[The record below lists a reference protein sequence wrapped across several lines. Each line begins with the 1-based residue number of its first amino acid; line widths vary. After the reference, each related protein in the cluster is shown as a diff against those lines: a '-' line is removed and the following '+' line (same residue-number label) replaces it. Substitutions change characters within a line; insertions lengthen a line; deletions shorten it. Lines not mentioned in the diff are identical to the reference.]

1 MLSFVVSFVKDS
13 RTARLP
19 MNTATDACMFG
30 VDADPFFWGTF
41 PIKRYVHSFVVV
53 FLFRGNLCLSVERK
67 ERNVDDDEKDE
78 LVSVV
83 AQIEKVDDTNESE
96 NREEEK
102 NIARKIESFGGDGF
116 IVIIIFFFFFSCSSK
131 TSSSK
136 QKRGVVLWRYK
147 RPPNDG
153 RSVLK
158 VDVII
163 TIIIERRLP
172 LGTKTDENCP
182 QELEPIGRER
192 RRRRRF

>member
-1 MLSFVVSFVKDS
+1 
-13 RTARLP
+13 

-102 NIARKIESFGGDGF
+102 NITLKIESFGGDGF
-116 IVIIIFFFFFSCSSK
+116 IIIIFFFFSCSSK

-163 TIIIERRLP
+163 TIIIESSFLCFP
-172 LGTKTDENCP
+172 CGTKTDDDCP

-192 RRRRRF
+192 RRRRF

>member
-19 MNTATDACMFG
+19 MNTATDACMF
-30 VDADPFFWGTF
+30 VVNTDPFLWGSF

-53 FLFRGNLCLSVERK
+53 FLFRGNLCLVERK
-67 ERNVDDDEKDE
+67 ERNVDDNEKDE
-78 LVSVV
+78 FVSVV
-83 AQIEKVDDTNESE
+83 ARIEKVDDTNESE

-102 NIARKIESFGGDGF
+102 NITRKIESFGGDGF
-116 IVIIIFFFFFSCSSK
+116 IIIIFFFFSCSSK

-158 VDVII
+158 VDIII
-163 TIIIERRLP
+163 TIIIERRFLCFP
-172 LGTKTDENCP
+172 CGTKPADDCP

-192 RRRRRF
+192 RRRRF

>member
-1 MLSFVVSFVKDS
+1 
-13 RTARLP
+13 

-102 NIARKIESFGGDGF
+102 NITRKIESFGGDGF
-116 IVIIIFFFFFSCSSK
+116 IIIIIIFFFFSCSSK

-153 RSVLK
+153 RSILK

-172 LGTKTDENCP
+172 VGTKTDENCP

>member
-1 MLSFVVSFVKDS
+1 MQTLF
-13 RTARLP
+13 
-19 MNTATDACMFG
+19 CGG
-30 VDADPFFWGTF
+30 VPH
-41 PIKRYVHSFVVV
+41 KKERYVHSFVVV
-53 FLFRGNLCLSVERK
+53 VLFRGNLCLVERK
-67 ERNVDDDEKDE
+67 ERNVDDDDDDDEKDE
-78 LVSVV
+78 LFFSVV

-116 IVIIIFFFFFSCSSK
+116 IIINIIFFFFFFSCSSK

-147 RPPNDG
+147 RPQKNDG

-163 TIIIERRLP
+163 TIIIDKRLSF
-172 LGTKTDENCP
+172 GKETDDDCP

-192 RRRRRF
+192 SRRRRRSF

>member
-102 NIARKIESFGGDGF
+102 HIARKIESFGGDGF
-116 IVIIIFFFFFSCSSK
+116 IVIIVIIFF
-131 TSSSK
+131 
-136 QKRGVVLWRYK
+136 
-147 RPPNDG
+147 
-153 RSVLK
+153 
-158 VDVII
+158 
-163 TIIIERRLP
+163 
-172 LGTKTDENCP
+172 
-182 QELEPIGRER
+182 
-192 RRRRRF
+192 

>member
-1 MLSFVVSFVKDS
+1 MLSFVVRAVKDT
-13 RTARLP
+13 RTARRP

-30 VDADPFFWGTF
+30 VDADPFFWGRF
-41 PIKRYVHSFVVV
+41 PIKRYVVHSFVVV
-53 FLFRGNLCLSVERK
+53 FLFRGNLCLVARK

-102 NIARKIESFGGDGF
+102 NITRKIESFGGDGF
-116 IVIIIFFFFFSCSSK
+116 IIIIIFFFFSCSSK

-153 RSVLK
+153 RSILK

-163 TIIIERRLP
+163 TIIIDKRLP

>member
-1 MLSFVVSFVKDS
+1 
-13 RTARLP
+13 
-19 MNTATDACMFG
+19 
-30 VDADPFFWGTF
+30 
-41 PIKRYVHSFVVV
+41 
-53 FLFRGNLCLSVERK
+53 
-67 ERNVDDDEKDE
+67 
-78 LVSVV
+78 
-83 AQIEKVDDTNESE
+83 VDDTHESE

-158 VDVII
+158 VDVIV

>member
-1 MLSFVVSFVKDS
+1 MLSFVVSEVKDS

-192 RRRRRF
+192 RRRRF

>member
-19 MNTATDACMFG
+19 MNPATDACMFG

-172 LGTKTDENCP
+172 VGTKTDENCP

-192 RRRRRF
+192 RRRRF

>member
-172 LGTKTDENCP
+172 VGTKTDENCP

-192 RRRRRF
+192 RRRRF